1 MTEKKWNE
9 AIVAIGIPVAV
20 VIVMAV
26 IGIILH
32 NGKKETFRNAYQE
45 TVELLEKCEYDEAI
59 TLLEERRAEREE
71 ELFSGAEESYTAD
84 MLRKQLKYESY
95 AYSAVNSL
103 KTYLKNPDSC
113 EPYQIAFYNSFG
125 LEGNWKKDEKGKSG
139 EEGYPVCIMK
149 FGAKNGFGRRTTG
162 YALCVYSAKAGEY
175 ALLGTCPSLE
185 ERDYDV
191 REDGEGSDLIICKL
205 INRYREGKD
214 KAGSISLDRLRKRLK
229 ADICSAFRSKK

>member
-1 MTEKKWNE
+1 MTEKKWYE
-9 AIVAIGIPVAV
+9 AIVVIGIPVAV

-26 IGIILH
+26 IGIILY
-32 NGKKETFRNAYQE
+32 NGKKKTFHDAYQE

-59 TLLEERRAEREE
+59 ALLEERRMEREE
-71 ELFSGAEESYTAD
+71 ELFFEAEEDYTAD
-84 MLRKQLKYESY
+84 TVRKQLKYETY

-125 LEGNWKKDEKGKSG
+125 LEGKWKKDEKEKSG
-139 EEGYPVCIMK
+139 EEDYPVCILK
-149 FGAKNGFGRRTTG
+149 FGAKNGFGRKTTG
-162 YALCVYSAKAGEY
+162 YALCVYSRKTGEY

-191 REDGEGSDLIICKL
+191 REDGELSGFVRFCRIKRG
-205 INRYREGKD
+205 NR
-214 KAGSISLDRLRKRLK
+214 RLRKHGK
-229 ADICSAFRSKK
+229 